1 VSRSLNKV
9 TLIGN
14 LGADPEIRTTSNG
27 SKVAQFSVATGRQW
41 TSASGEKQEKTEWHK
56 CVAWNQ
62 GTKGSGLAD
71 IVERYVKK
79 GDKIYVEGRIEY
91 RQYEDK
97 DKQTRY
103 VTEINVRDILLLGGG
118 RGGGE
123 GFDGGSR
130 PARPAASSKSAGAGD
145 GFEEFP
151 AAMDGD
157 DDLPF

>member
-1 VSRSLNKV
+1 MSRSLNKV

-27 SKVAQFSVATGRQW
+27 SKVAQFSIATGRQW
-41 TSASGEKQEKTEWHK
+41 TTPSGEKQEKTEWHK
-56 CVAWNQ
+56 CVAWN
-62 GTKGSGLAD
+62 GKGSGLAD
-71 IVERYVKK
+71 VIERYVKK
-79 GDKIYVEGRIEY
+79 GDKIFVEGRIEY

-97 DKQTRY
+97 DKQTKY
-103 VTEINVRDILLLGGG
+103 VTEINVREILLLGGG
-118 RGGGE
+118 KGGE
-123 GFDGGSR
+123 GGEGGGVR
-130 PARPAASSKSAGAGD
+130 PARTATSAKAAGSGD